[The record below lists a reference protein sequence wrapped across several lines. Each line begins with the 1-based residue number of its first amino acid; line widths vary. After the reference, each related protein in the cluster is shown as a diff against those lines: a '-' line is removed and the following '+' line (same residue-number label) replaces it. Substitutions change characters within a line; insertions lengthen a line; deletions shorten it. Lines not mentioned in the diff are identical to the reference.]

1 MPKGF
6 AKNKEWNLTTFL
18 NKQIKSFCNFCENY
32 DEENKKA
39 LKTCQTEHKL
49 TTKES

>member
-1 MPKGF
+1 MHKGF

-39 LKTCQTEHKL
+39 LKTCQKEYEL
-49 TTKES
+49 TTIES

>member
-1 MPKGF
+1 MPKDF

-39 LKTCQTEHKL
+39 LKTCQKEYEL
-49 TTKES
+49 TTIES